1 MTGPIRLDVF
11 SDYLC
16 PWCYNAAV
24 RLADVQ
30 QAYGD
35 RVKLHWHAFPLI
47 PDQRPGRLSTEAT
60 RASRQKI
67 GAEEPRALFVP
78 PGVGTELPA
87 SSLPALTAAKAAEGQ
102 GPDAGAAFHLSLF
115 RAHFRDNLDIG
126 RPDVL
131 WRLGEACG
139 LDMARFQR
147 DCAGGEP
154 HRAVLHDYAE
164 AVAWFGVS
172 ALPTVVFNERV
183 SLVGAV
189 PLEQY
194 GLIIDWMLAGK
205 PGGLIP
211 LDFSDL
217 ATRAAGQSPVGEE
230 PAWSVD
236 VRTARES
243 EHQG

>member
-1 MTGPIRLDVF
+1 MTAPVQLDIF

-16 PWCYNAAV
+16 PWCYNAAI
-24 RLADVQ
+24 RLSDVE

-35 RVKLHWHAFPLI
+35 QVKLHWRAFPLI

-60 RASRQKI
+60 CASRQKI

-78 PGVGTELPA
+78 PAVGTELPA
-87 SSLPALTAAKAAEGQ
+87 SSLPALTAAKAAENQ
-102 GPDAGAAFHLSLF
+102 GREAAVAFHHRLF
-115 RAHFRDNLDIG
+115 AAHFGDNLDIG

-131 WRLGEACG
+131 WRLAEACG

-147 DCAGGEP
+147 DCEGGEP

-189 PLEQY
+189 PIEQY
-194 GLIIDWMLAGK
+194 RLLIDWMLAGE

-211 LDFSDL
+211 LDFTDPS
-217 ATRAAGQSPVGEE
+217 TRAAGQSPVGEE
-230 PAWSVD
+230 PAPAVPQ
-236 VRTARES
+236 S
-243 EHQG
+243 ERQQ